1 MSHSDFGILPREI
14 YVEIAKYSG
23 KSTRVHLCLVSKPF
37 NGLLNYLVYEDVDI
51 SLHDTSEI
59 TSTSLKHIHLNSARI
74 PDPDDYP
81 SASWRLP
88 DLQFVMQKRR
98 QQDRC
103 LQMMAARP
111 AYATFVKNLKWT
123 IFTPGA
129 LIELIDRPE
138 RDEVCRLWHVLSLMT
153 NVSRV
158 DIAYGSMADVTN
170 LSNILSANQPLFL
183 SATSIRLAGVMNG
196 GLVNAILHDCILKH
210 IQHLEID
217 NLTVIKLDNSVQKAT
232 SSAPNPVH
240 MVTHQDPRLFAR
252 ISGHCSSL
260 KSFKWHKLW
269 EYLVPH
275 DSEKSEYHAGI
286 AFIDSVRP
294 HLEHLFFDP
303 SAYSSRL
310 CFVDHQFFVEYLQ
323 PILLERS
330 WPCLKSLYLTATQ
343 PAHLQLSHLAA
354 EQAAGRKEM
363 LLQLRSALGPDVKLV
378 VPLGASDPVWDTRFA
393 DIYSKEERC
402 IRSQPNSTG
411 SSLNI

>member
-14 YVEIAKYSG
+14 YVEIAKFSG
-23 KSTRVHLCLVSKPF
+23 KSTRKHLCLVSKSF
-37 NGLLNYLVYEDVDI
+37 NGLLNHLVYEDVDI

-74 PDPDDYP
+74 PDRDDYP
-81 SASWRLP
+81 SASWHLP

-158 DIAYGSMADVTN
+158 DIANGSMADVIN
-170 LSNILSANQPLFL
+170 LSNTLSASQPLFP

-196 GLVNAILHDCILKH
+196 GLVNAILHDRILRNL
-210 IQHLEID
+210 QHLEID
-217 NLTVIKLDNSVQKAT
+217 NLTLIKLDESVQKTT

-240 MVTHQDPRLFAR
+240 IVTHRMFAR
-252 ISGHCSSL
+252 ISGHCPAL

-269 EYLVPH
+269 KRLVANV
-275 DSEKSEYHAGI
+275 SEESVYVAGI

-294 HLEHLFFDP
+294 HLEHLVFDR
-303 SAYSSRL
+303 SVYNSTVN
-310 CFVDHQFFVEYLQ
+310 FVDDLFLESLQ
-323 PILLERS
+323 PILLGRS

-378 VPLGASDPVWDTRFA
+378 VPMGASDPVWDTRFA
-393 DIYSKEERC
+393 NIYTKEERC
-402 IRSQPNSTG
+402 MQSQPDSTG

>member
-1 MSHSDFGILPREI
+1 MPHSDFGILPREI

-23 KSTRVHLCLVSKPF
+23 KSTRKHLCLVSKPF
-37 NGLLNYLVYEDVDI
+37 NGLLNHLVYEDVDI
-51 SLHDTSEI
+51 SLHDTSES
-59 TSTSLKHIHLNSARI
+59 TSTILKHIYLDSVSMPNR
-74 PDPDDYP
+74 DDNL
-81 SASWRLP
+81 SASWHLP

-98 QQDRC
+98 QQDIY
-103 LQMMAARP
+103 LQVMTARP

-123 IFTPGA
+123 ILTPGDPV
-129 LIELIDRPE
+129 ELIDRPE

-158 DIAYGSMADVTN
+158 DIANGPMADVAN
-170 LSNILSANQPLFL
+170 LSNTLSANQPLFL

-196 GLVNAILHDCILKH
+196 RLVNAILHDRVLKN

-217 NLTVIKLDNSVQKAT
+217 NLRVVKLDSGVQKAT

-240 MVTHQDPRLFAR
+240 VVTHWDPRLFAR
-252 ISGHCSSL
+252 ISGHCPAL

-269 EYLVPH
+269 KPLVAN
-275 DSEKSEYHAGI
+275 DSEESEYGAGI

-294 HLEHLFFDP
+294 HLEHLVFDR
-303 SAYSSRL
+303 SVYNSRL
-310 CFVDHQFFVEYLQ
+310 CFVDHLFVESLQ

-330 WPCLKSLYLTATQ
+330 WPCLKSLYLTATK
-343 PAHLQLSHLAA
+343 PARLQLSHLAA
-354 EQAAGRKEM
+354 ENAAGRKEM

-378 VPLGASDPVWDTRFA
+378 VPMGASNPVWDTRFA
-393 DIYSKEERC
+393 DIYTKEEKC